1 MGIAIFVI
9 FTIVAVLCFL
19 EYHITEQDK
28 KKLYWGTA
36 ILLVLLAGFREV
48 GIDPDSGNYEYA
60 FHHYDDDR
68 LSGAIEYSYFIIS
81 AILRAMVEDVHI
93 LFVFYALFGV
103 MLKFIA
109 FRKLS
114 ELWFL
119 PVLVYLSFIYELHE
133 ITQIRTGVMSGLFL
147 LAIPAMA
154 ERKWT
159 QAILLLAL
167 GTFFHVSA
175 LILFPLLLLSNKDMS
190 PKRRMLWMMAIPCS
204 YVIYFL
210 GSNLMVHIPIPYIE
224 NKIANYEQ
232 NKDVIESSL
241 NVFSPLHLFTILI
254 YGYLMYFYDTIKE
267 HNKYLSLQLKIF
279 TLSIV
284 AFTAFAFLPVL
295 ANRVSYL
302 LRIVTIILFGNIY
315 YTILPKR
322 AGIVAVLLV
331 AAVYMVYTYSY
342 IFGIK
347 IL

>member
-9 FTIVAVLCFL
+9 FTLTAVLCFL
-19 EYHITEQDK
+19 EYHISEQDK

-68 LSGAIEYSYFIIS
+68 LSGAIEYSYFVIS

-93 LFVFYALFGV
+93 LFVFYAFFGV

-154 ERKWT
+154 ERKWI

-232 NKDVIESSL
+232 NKDVVESSL

-347 IL
+347 II